1 MIRRPPRSTRTDTLF
16 PYTTLFRSPPPH
28 GGRPRRSSRAWSV
41 ASNRLGQPRRL
52 QIAPFGPFEGDRCKD
67 PRPVG
72 AGIDSNPIRPLLDIL
87 ADRMAVNDH
96 QPVIADI
103 VEEILA
109 NPTKVRRRLFLQGH
123 AGPDAGMDK
132 GIVTDFDEILPF
144 AKEPHMRLGHQFG

>member
-72 AGIDSNPIRPLLDIL
+72 AGIDSTPIRPLLDIL
-87 ADRMAVNDH
+87 PDRMALNDH
-96 QPVIADI
+96 QPVLPDN
-103 VEEILA
+103 VEENRA
-109 NPTKVRRRLFLQGH
+109 TPPTEHRAYLPHRL
-123 AGPDAGMDK
+123 AGPA
-132 GIVTDFDEILPF
+132 T
-144 AKEPHMRLGHQFG
+144 RT